1 MAAFLRAFLAF
12 SLRFR
17 RRRISFM
24 RSIMLACLSS
34 CGGPAILVRATCFVR
49 IVGLPAVGYHRFT
62 AAGTARYLPARTVL
76 PKRVPDMALRLRSLK
91 TRTALALSSVIVALL
106 VFNGVY
112 MILIKWQELRKGIEQ
127 DAVSFARL
135 TRVPIA
141 SAFLSFRAYDFPKFR
156 EIVRGLLAM
165 DRDVAKIL
173 IVNDYGQVLFD
184 SAELD
189 QVGRAPAPLTRP
201 PLAVPA

>member
-1 MAAFLRAFLAF
+1 M
-12 SLRFR
+12 
-17 RRRISFM
+17 
-24 RSIMLACLSS
+24 
-34 CGGPAILVRATCFVR
+34 V
-49 IVGLPAVGYHRFT
+49 
-62 AAGTARYLPARTVL
+62 
-76 PKRVPDMALRLRSLK
+76 LRLHSLK
-91 TRTALALSSVIVALL
+91 TRTALALSSVIVAIL

-189 QVGRAPAPLTRP
+189 QVGRTPAPLTP
-201 PLAVPA
+201 PLLAEPERLPAAASHASAILPGRRARCAPTLVVCSPDCPA